1 MSVRIGQGSIRP
13 RRPFHPT
20 IGLLNCLGAL
30 FLFLQPI
37 IAQVDTCA
45 LLGIALDSESQ
56 GIENAELTILRI
68 GTNETFHALTDER
81 GDYRMGGLPVG
92 EYRLRLEHV
101 SFRTEIRRGVVLQLG
116 QTHRQDFLL
125 RAGAPTDVFETEAET
140 SLLNSEKAEMG
151 QVIDREQLE
160 DMPINSRDFTELAT
174 LAPGTAPASTT
185 SSFSSA
191 LGNIRVGGM
200 RARDNI
206 TYVDGS
212 IVPPFSNFKPSVDA
226 LQEFEVKTGLY
237 GSDYGILPGG
247 QIVAVTKSGGNEI
260 HGNVFWFHRNDNLDA
275 RNFFEHEKQEFKRN
289 QLGGTLG
296 GPVYLPGLIKGKDTA
311 WFFASYQLESVRE
324 IRPLTGV
331 VPTAQEKIGHFPST
345 ILDPLTGSPFPN
357 NVIPQDRFDPV
368 SRKLLTFW
376 PAPNTPGALNYTSP
390 DSSAPFDNPQLIARL
405 DFKTSETSK
414 WSGRFLWNSAPYLSI
429 RPFSEFSSTQPL
441 HTYGQSISNQRSFS
455 SGIQNVTSFH
465 WSRRPYDAGISN
477 PKTEVVQGLGVPEL
491 VEEEIDQTG
500 VPTIEIQGFTGIGD
514 ISLLGQSVTGNWQ
527 VKDDIAFQKGRHSIK
542 AGVEF
547 RQHYL
552 FLAMDRRSRFDFF
565 DRYTGNGFANFL
577 LGHPARS
584 TSGGE
589 SLRGNLH
596 QNSLYWY
603 LQDNWRLSPTLTLTI
618 GVRQE
623 LRQPWKD
630 KRGFVTN
637 FDTALGELSPALQDL
652 SLAEGETGRFQAN
665 VPIIEWSRMGAF
677 LPRLGIAYRLASST
691 ALHTGYGI
699 YANEP
704 DTSMIYRLVENPRPG
719 AERLTF
725 DAPLESP
732 TLSLSD
738 PFPAELQD
746 SAVPNYFGVES
757 PLPHSLSHV
766 WGISLQQELNSSLVV
781 DAGYQGS
788 HTAHRLETVS
798 LNDATPGTG
807 DRQARRPY
815 PHLQAI
821 HIPLADADAWY
832 HGMQLRV
839 EMKEQ
844 KGLQLNGSFTWSSQV
859 ASGGGWEGSSVRR
872 IFRSRNV
879 PLHLNR
885 GLTELHVRRRLVLT
899 SRYEPPF
906 GPGKSFLHNGPLSS
920 VLRGWSVQGIWSL
933 QDGPWFTVHQPGDPL
948 DTGSEFSQWPDR
960 ARDPNLKPAE
970 RTPTQWFDTSAF
982 VTPAAGVYGNA
993 GRATVEGPGL
1003 FNLDLSLRRGF
1014 QLAENQKL
1022 ELRFEIFNATNHANF
1037 VLQRKSRVNQFGT
1050 ADFGALGKASP
1061 ARQVQVALKYSF

>member
-1 MSVRIGQGSIRP
+1 MSARIGQGSIRP
-13 RRPFHPT
+13 SRPFRSV
-20 IGLLNCLGAL
+20 IGLLSCLGAL
-30 FLFLQPI
+30 FLLLQPI
-37 IAQVDTCA
+37 FAQVDTCF
-45 LLGIALDSESQ
+45 LLGVARNSESK

-68 GTNETFHALTDER
+68 GTNEIFQTLTDKR
-81 GDYRMGGLPVG
+81 GDYQVGGLPVG
-92 EYRLRLEHV
+92 EYRLRLEHFG
-101 SFRTEIRRGVVLQLG
+101 FRTEVRRGVVLQLG

-125 RAGAPTDVFETEAET
+125 RAGAPTDVVETEAET

-151 QVIDREQLE
+151 QVIDREKLE

-174 LAPGTAPASTT
+174 LVPGTAPASST

-200 RARDNI
+200 RERDNI

-212 IVPPFSNFKPSVDA
+212 MVPRFSNFKPSVDA

-237 GSDYGILPGG
+237 GSEYGIRPGG
-247 QIVAVTKSGGNEI
+247 QIVAVTKSGGNDL
-260 HGNVFWFHRNDNLDA
+260 HGNLFWFHRNDNLDA

-289 QLGGTLG
+289 QVGGTLG
-296 GPVYLPGLIKGKDTA
+296 GPVYLPGLIRGQDKA
-311 WFFASYQLESVRE
+311 WFFTSYQLESVRE

-331 VPTAQEKIGHFPST
+331 VPTLQQKAGHFST
-345 ILDPLTGSPFPN
+345 PILDLVTGSPFPN
-357 NVIPQDRFDPV
+357 NTIPEDRFDPV
-368 SRKLLTFW
+368 SRRLLAFW
-376 PAPNTPGALNYTSP
+376 PAPNTAGALNFTSP
-390 DSSAPFDNPQLIARL
+390 DSSAPYDNPQLIARL

-414 WSGRFLWNSAPYLSI
+414 WSGRFLWNSGPFLSI

-441 HTYGQSISNQRSFS
+441 HTYGQSISNQRTLSG
-455 SGIQNVTSFH
+455 GIQNVASVH
-465 WSRRPYDAGISN
+465 WTRRPYDAEISN
-477 PKTEVVQGLGVPEL
+477 PKIDVVQSLGVPEL
-491 VEEEIDQTG
+491 QAEEIDRTG
-500 VPTIEIQGFTGIGD
+500 VPKVEIQGFTGIGD
-514 ISLLGQSVTGNWQ
+514 ISLLGRSVLGNWQ
-527 VKDDIAFQKGRHSIK
+527 VKDDIAFQRGRHNIK

-565 DRYTGNGFANFL
+565 DRYTENAFADFL

-596 QNSLYWY
+596 QQSFYWY
-603 LQDNWRLSPTLTLTI
+603 LQDNWRLSPKLTFTY
-618 GVRQE
+618 GVRHE
-623 LRQPWKD
+623 LRLPWQD

-637 FDTALGELSPALQDL
+637 FDPAQGELSPPLQDL
-652 SLAEGETGRFQAN
+652 ELAEGETGRFEAR
-665 VPIIEWSRMGAF
+665 VPIVEWNRMGAF
-677 LPRLGIAYRLASST
+677 LPRLGIAYRLASKT
-691 ALHTGYGI
+691 AVHTGYGI
-699 YANEP
+699 YSNEP
-704 DTSMIYRLVENPRPG
+704 DTGMIYRLVENPRPG
-719 AERLTF
+719 AQRLTF
-725 DAPLESP
+725 NAPLGNP
-732 TLSLSD
+732 TLALSN

-746 SAVPNYFGVES
+746 SAVPNYFGLES
-757 PLPHSLSHV
+757 PLPLSLSHV
-766 WGISLQQELNSSLVV
+766 WGVSLQQELTSNLVV

-788 HTAHRLETVS
+788 HTAHVLETVS
-798 LNDATPGTG
+798 LNDASPGTG
-807 DRQARRPY
+807 DRQTRRPY

-821 HIPLADADAWY
+821 HMPLADADARY

-839 EMKEQ
+839 EMKEEN
-844 KGLQLNGSFTWSSQV
+844 GVRLSGSFTWSSQV
-859 ASGGGWEGSSVRR
+859 ASGGGWEGSSSRR
-872 IFRSRNV
+872 IFRSRNM

-906 GPGKSFLHNGPLSS
+906 GPGKSFLNHGPLSS
-920 VLRGWSVQGIWSL
+920 VLRGWAVQGIWSF
-933 QDGPWFTVHQPGDPL
+933 QDGPWFSVYLPGDPL

-960 ARDPNLKPAE
+960 ARDPNLKPSE
-970 RTPTQWFDTSAF
+970 RTPTRWFDTNAF

-1014 QLAENQKL
+1014 QLGENQKL

-1050 ADFGALGKASP
+1050 ADFGVLGKASP